1 MVLNDDIYQLRED
14 LDLCIINGS
23 NFEAKYN
30 FFIFDKN
37 TMKMANGLGCFETL
51 NISLED
57 NCIKLKGEVA
67 EDIKANVDL
76 NKMKIRVEEKHKQNL
91 MQQLIE
97 NNKNEEEK
105 LQDCYKEREE
115 LYNILDDIE
124 NKHLK
129 TREPSEKDKNILL
142 DLQKKLKNIDLD
154 LNLEYEKED
163 GMLTLNGIYKNLT
176 FSKYELRELIS
187 LVQENID
194 GFYIVPYYGEED
206 VILDDINSE
215 NINAVGISI
224 IIGISLIEK

>member
-23 NFEAKYN
+23 NFEGKYN
-30 FFIFDKN
+30 FFIFDKQ

-57 NCIKLKGEVA
+57 NCIKLKGEIA
-67 EDIKANVDL
+67 KDIKQNVDL
-76 NKMKIRVEEKHKQNL
+76 DKMKSRVEEKHKRNL

-97 NNKNEEEK
+97 NNKTKEEK
-105 LQDCYKEREE
+105 REEYYKENEE
-115 LYNILDDIE
+115 LYNILDNIE

-129 TREPSEKDKNILL
+129 TREPNEKDKNILL
-142 DLQKKLKNIDLD
+142 NLQKKLKNINLD

-163 GMLTLNGIYKNLT
+163 GMLTLIGIYENLS

-187 LVQENID
+187 LLQENID
-194 GFYIVPYYGEED
+194 GFYIVPYYGEN
-206 VILDDINSE
+206 IDDIDSE

-224 IIGISLIEK
+224 IIGISLVEEEE